1 VEEYPVTEVMSGGAG
16 RRESPNTG
24 GVDFGSI
31 VWAMKMLVI
40 GSCTGDKNVR
50 DCPGLLTQA
59 DLDDSSLFQC
69 REAELS
75 AWALPA
81 RELYTGWQHRYMM
94 NGVDAIR
101 HPFGTPACS
110 VKIISAGYGLIDE
123 EQRLVPYEATFQ
135 GQRRKWIRD
144 RSTTLGIPSAVR
156 NAVVGFDVVLFLLRQ
171 AISSQHSTAACPRTQ
186 PAIRILHIER

>member
-1 VEEYPVTEVMSGGAG
+1 MSGGAG
-16 RRESPNTG
+16 RRESQNTG

-31 VWAMKMLVI
+31 VCAMKMLVI

-59 DLDDSSLFQC
+59 DLDDSSLFQR

-81 RELYTGWQHRYMM
+81 RELYTGLQHRCMM

-101 HPFGTPACS
+101 HRFGTSACS
-110 VKIISAGYGLIDE
+110 VKIVSAGYGLVDE
-123 EQRLVPYEATFQ
+123 EQRLANTRQ
-135 GQRRKWIRD
+135 HSKD
-144 RSTTLGIPSAVR
+144 SVR
-156 NAVVGFDVVLFLLRQ
+156 NGFGNKQIGWGFRAECEKLLSATMLFCFCSARNIWS
-171 AISSQHSTAACPRTQ
+171 ASTGHSFRTSISD
-186 PAIRILHIER
+186 